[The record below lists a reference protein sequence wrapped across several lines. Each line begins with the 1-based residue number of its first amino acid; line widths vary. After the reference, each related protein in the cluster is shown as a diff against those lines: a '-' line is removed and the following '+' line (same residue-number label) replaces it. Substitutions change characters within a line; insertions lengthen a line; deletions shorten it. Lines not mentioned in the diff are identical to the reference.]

1 MPDQPLPNPAEQLGA
16 VVSQLYALAGNSTV
30 PADQRPTL
38 FLKAHDLRGDL
49 NELVAM
55 QFTNETAAYQNVMAS
70 LDKVTVA
77 LNQAEQ
83 SIQNITDV
91 VNGAGQLAAAIDNL
105 LQEAAQIAAKV
116 G

>member
-16 VVSQLYALAGNSTV
+16 IVSQLYALAGNSTV
-30 PADQRPTL
+30 PADQRQAL
-38 FLKAHDLRGDL
+38 FLKAHNLRGDL
-49 NELVAM
+49 NELVAL
-55 QFTNETAAYQNVMAS
+55 QFTNETANYQSVMAS
-70 LDKVTVA
+70 LDKVTAA

-91 VNGAGQLAAAIDNL
+91 VNGAAQLASSIDNL
-105 LQEAAQIAAKV
+105 LQEAAQIAAKA

>member
-16 VVSQLYALAGNSTV
+16 IVSQLYALAGNSRFRATNG
-30 PADQRPTL
+30 RHSL
-38 FLKAHDLRGDL
+38 LKAHDLRGDL
-49 NELVAM
+49 VGLVSM
-55 QFTNETAAYQNVMAS
+55 QFTNETATYQGVMAS
-70 LDKVTVA
+70 LDKVTAA

-83 SIQNITDV
+83 DIQNITDV

-105 LQEAAQIAAKV
+105 LQEAAQVAARA

>member
-16 VVSQLYALAGNSTV
+16 VVSQLYELARNSAV
-30 PADQRPTL
+30 PGDQRQTL
-38 FLKAHDLRGDL
+38 LLKAHDLRGDL
-49 NELVAM
+49 VGLVSM
-55 QFTNETAAYQNVMAS
+55 QFKNETAAYQSVMAS
-70 LDKVTVA
+70 LDKVTAA

-83 SIQNITDV
+83 SIQKITDV

-105 LQEAAQIAAKV
+105 LQEAAQVAAKA

>member
-1 MPDQPLPNPAEQLGA
+1 MPDQLLPNPAEQLGA
-16 VVSQLYALAGNSTV
+16 IISQLYELAGNSGV
-30 PADQRPTL
+30 PGDQRQAL

-49 NELVAM
+49 VGLVSM
-55 QFTNETAAYQNVMAS
+55 QFINETANYQSVMAS
-70 LDKVTVA
+70 LGKVTAA

-105 LQEAAQIAAKV
+105 LQEAAQVAAKA